1 MTYCLAMRLDDGL
14 VFMSDTRTNAG
25 VDNIGTYRKLHV
37 LVSAPDRVFVLQ
49 SAGNLATTQE
59 VLDRIQVDIDTP
71 GDHES
76 LLTVTRIFE
85 AALYI
90 GRLGREVNLRHRD
103 ALNSVGADGTATFIL
118 GGQIT
123 GHSPDILLIYPEG
136 NYIRASDDRPFLQI
150 GESKYGKFLLEMA
163 VGGWCRARHGI
174 EDRHR
179 IDDEHGSRQP
189 GGRPALRPGHLSQPM
204 LSPSRNFGSCPTPLS
219 SAGFRPSGSG
229 TCCRWCRTCLVCTT
243 WTNSIEESNGI
254 ATSSEEPA
262 ELGRRAAVTAGHQD
276 CWMHSIPWVSRR

>member
-1 MTYCLAMRLDDGL
+1 MTYCLALRLDDGL

-76 LLTVTRIFE
+76 LLSVTRIFE

-123 GHSPDILLIYPEG
+123 GYSPDILLIYPEG

-150 GESKYGKFLLEMA
+150 GESKYGKFLLAMA
-163 VGGWCRARHGI
+163 VETHV
-174 EDRHR
+174 D
-179 IDDEHGSRQP
+179 
-189 GGRPALRPGHLSQPM
+189 LSQATKIALGSM
-204 LSPSRNFGSCPTPLS
+204 MSTTRANLSVGPPYDLDNLRTDGGVALQEFRVAEDSPLLERLR
-219 SAGFRPSGSG
+219 AVWERYLL
-229 TCCRWCRTCLVCTT
+229 RA
-243 WTNSIEESNGI
+243 I
-254 ATSSEEPA
+254 A
-262 ELGRRAAVTAGHQD
+262 ELPPITAG
-276 CWMHSIPWVSRR
+276 